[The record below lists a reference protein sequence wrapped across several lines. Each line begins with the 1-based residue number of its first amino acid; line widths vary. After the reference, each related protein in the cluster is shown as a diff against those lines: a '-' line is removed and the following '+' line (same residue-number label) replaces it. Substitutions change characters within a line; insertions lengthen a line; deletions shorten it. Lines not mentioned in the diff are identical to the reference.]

1 MRRVAALGVLSLALA
16 GLARPQEQCAVAKD
30 LVIRALELV
39 SAQPKTDDLESG
51 LQLLKHA
58 IQVCN
63 ESGDA
68 WYYRALFEQQL
79 KRAALAT
86 YSLKKAQTLGS
97 DALKQSDNPFQ
108 LSTPLSRSVAQ
119 FSDERSRATGFDP
132 FRTGSKLPTSGPLLQ
147 GSTIAPD
154 VTDKWALVV
163 GISNFQDRKLRLLF
177 TRNDAESFVEL
188 LKDPRYGRFRPDHV
202 RLLEDEQATTV
213 QVRAGLNWLARM
225 AGPEDLAVIYIS
237 THGSGRELDIAAAN
251 YLITH
256 DTDVHSYDGLYSTAL
271 PMVEIS
277 NVVRTR
283 LRARKAAVF
292 LDTCHSGG
300 AIAQTVTVSAS
311 LSPLMLEHIR
321 EGTGRAIITA
331 SQQEENSYENTKLGH
346 GIFTY
351 YLLAAL
357 RQDEGRMPLD
367 KVYESLSAN
376 VVQAAAALGRK
387 QHPVLSRS
395 EQQSVVVIGIPPK
408 MSAGVPGR

>member
-1 MRRVAALGVLSLALA
+1 MRRAWAIALLSLAIA
-16 GLARPQEQCAVAKD
+16 SSARSQEQCAVAKD

-39 SAQPKTDDLESG
+39 SAQPKTEDLESG

-68 WYYRALFEQQL
+68 WYYRSLFEQQL
-79 KRAALAT
+79 KRASLAT
-86 YSLKKAQTLGS
+86 YSMKKAQTLGS
-97 DALKQSDNPFQ
+97 DALKQAANPFQ
-108 LSTPLSRSVAQ
+108 LSTPLSRSV
-119 FSDERSRATGFDP
+119 DVFDP
-132 FRTGSKLPTSGPLLQ
+132 LGPGPKLPAHGPLLQ
-147 GSTIAPD
+147 GSAISPD

-163 GISNFQDRKLRLLF
+163 GISNFQERKLRLLF
-177 TRNDAESFVEL
+177 TRNDADSFAEL
-188 LKDPRYGRFRPDHV
+188 LKDPKYGRFRPDHV
-202 RLLEDEQATTV
+202 RVLEDDQATTV
-213 QVRAGLNWLARM
+213 QIRAGLNWLARM

-277 NVVRTR
+277 NVIRTR

-321 EGTGRAIITA
+321 EGTGRAIVTA

-357 RQDEGRMPLD
+357 RQQEGRMPLD

-376 VVQAAAALGRK
+376 VIQAAAAQGRK

-408 MSAGVPGR
+408 MAGVPVR

>member
-1 MRRVAALGVLSLALA
+1 MAILTVAMA
-16 GLARPQEQCAVAKD
+16 GSAWPQEQCAVAKD
-30 LVIRALELV
+30 LVVRALELV
-39 SAQPKTDDLESG
+39 SAQPGADDLESG

-68 WYYRALFEQQL
+68 WYYRSRFEQQL
-79 KRAALAT
+79 RRPPLAA
-86 YSLKKAQTLGS
+86 YSLKKAQSLGS
-97 DALKQSDNPFQ
+97 EALKQQDHPFQ
-108 LSTPLSRSVAQ
+108 LATPLSRAVN
-119 FSDERSRATGFDP
+119 GLDP
-132 FRTGSKLPTSGPLLQ
+132 IRTGSKPPLSGSAPQGTSFGPEV
-147 GSTIAPD
+147 A
-154 VTDKWALVV
+154 DKWALVV
-163 GISNFQDRKLRLLF
+163 GISNFQERKLRLLY
-177 TRNDAESFVEL
+177 TRNDAESFAEL

-202 RLLEDEQATTV
+202 RVLEDEQATTV
-213 QVRAGLNWLARM
+213 QIRAGLNWLARM
-225 AGPEDLAVIYIS
+225 AGPEDLAVVYIS
-237 THGSGRELDIAAAN
+237 THGSGRELDIGAAN

-277 NVVRTR
+277 NVIRTR

-300 AIAQTVTVSAS
+300 AITQTVSVSAS

-321 EGTGRAIITA
+321 EGTGRAIVTA
-331 SQQEENSYENTKLGH
+331 SQQEENSYENQRLGH

-351 YLLAAL
+351 FLLAAL
-357 RQDEGRMPLD
+357 RQNEGHAPLD

-376 VVQAAAALGRK
+376 VVQAAAAQGRK

-395 EQQSVVVIGIPPK
+395 EQQSVLVIGIPPK
-408 MSAGVPGR
+408 AAGVLGR